1 MTNEYFIPSS
11 LDSVLA
17 TSIADYS
24 RTITDN
30 VLRVLGTANE

>member
-1 MTNEYFIPSS
+1 MTNEYFIQSS

-17 TSIADYS
+17 TGIAAYS

-30 VLRVLGTANE
+30 VLKVLGTANA